1 MPFVRRSPHNPILLP
16 DPAVAWEAV
25 GAYNP
30 SVVMKDDKVHM
41 LYRAVAP
48 RENIAGRELEISSI
62 GHAVSRDGIRFEERK
77 RLIIPLYPWER
88 FGCEDPRVTEF
99 EGRYFIFYT
108 AVEEFNA
115 EGIKVAVAI
124 TRDFTTI
131 EERHLVTPF
140 NAKAMALFPERVNG
154 KIAAMLTVHTDK
166 PPAKIALALFD
177 RIEDM
182 WSESYWKRWYADW
195 ESHVIPIE
203 ENLDRDQIEVGSQP
217 VKTKNGWLIFY
228 SYIYNYFSPPA
239 IFGIQA
245 ALLDFADPRKVI
257 GEVKRPFL
265 IPEEEYEH
273 YGRVPHIVFP
283 SGALIMKK
291 EVYVYYGAADTVSC
305 VATISLGE
313 LLEQLIFTAERE
325 LTRFKGNPIITPI
338 KEHAWESVGTFN
350 PAAIYEKNRVHIV
363 YRAMGKDNTSVMG
376 YAVSRDGLHIDERLG
391 VPIYVPREPFEQKL
405 VPGGNSGCEDPRIT
419 KIGDTIYMCY
429 TGFNGEGPPRV
440 AFTSISV
447 DNFLKRDWKWSKPV
461 LISPPGLDDKDTVL
475 FPKKIK
481 GKYWFLHRLG
491 SDIWI
496 DAVPDLK
503 FDGTT
508 KFLGGKILMRP
519 RDTTWDSRRIGGT
532 SPPIET
538 EYGWI
543 CFYHGISK
551 RTGHYNV
558 RAALLDRNDPSKIIY
573 RTHDPLLEP
582 TMPYEKNGIVSNVVF
597 PCGAVLMKDALYVY
611 YGGADT
617 VVGVA
622 TIDMEVLITGLVRA
636 AKMR

>member
-1 MPFVRRSPHNPILLP
+1 MVIKRSNHNPILSP
-16 DPAVAWEAV
+16 DPAASWEAV

-30 SVVMKDDKVHM
+30 TVVMKDGKAHA

-48 RENIAGRELEISSI
+48 KQKVGDMELEISSI
-62 GHAVSRDGIRFEERK
+62 GHAVSKDGVHFENRK
-77 RLIIPLYPWER
+77 RLVLPQHPWER
-88 FGCEDPRVTEF
+88 YGSEDPRVTEF

-108 AVEEFNA
+108 AVQDFNA
-115 EGIKVAVAI
+115 DGIKVAVAI
-124 TRDFTTI
+124 TRDFETI

-154 KIAAMLTVHTDK
+154 KIAAILTVHTDK
-166 PPAKIALALFD
+166 PPARVCLALFD
-177 RIEDM
+177 RIEDI
-182 WSESYWKRWYADW
+182 WSEAYWKKWYAEW
-195 ESHVIPIE
+195 ESHAIPLE
-203 ENLDRDQIEVGSQP
+203 ENFERDQIEVGSQP
-217 VKTKNGWLIFY
+217 IKTKNGWLIFY

-245 ALLDFADPRKVI
+245 ALLDINNPQKIV

-283 SGALIMKK
+283 SGAMVVKK
-291 EVYVYYGAADTVSC
+291 EVYLYYGAADTVSC
-305 VATISLGE
+305 LAILPLAA
-313 LLEQLIFTAERE
+313 LLDQLVFTAERQ
-325 LTRFKGNPIITPI
+325 LARFSGNPILVPI
-338 KEHAWESVGTFN
+338 KEHPWESKAVFN
-350 PAAIYEKNRVHIV
+350 PAAIYEKNRVHIL
-363 YRAMGKDNTSVMG
+363 YRAMGEENTSVMG
-376 YAVSRDGLHIDERLG
+376 YAVSRDGLHVDERLG
-391 VPIYVPREPFEQKL
+391 VPIYGPRESFEAKL
-405 VPGGNSGCEDPRIT
+405 VPGGNSGCEDPRVT
-419 KIGDTIYMCY
+419 RLGDRIYMCY
-429 TGFNGEGPPRV
+429 TAYNGKDVPRV
-440 AFTSISV
+440 AFTSINV
-447 DNFLKRDWKWSKPV
+447 DDFSRRDWKWSKPV
-461 LISPPGLDDKDTVL
+461 LISPPGLDDKDAVL

-496 DAVPDLK
+496 DSVDDLA

-519 RDTTWDSRRIGGT
+519 RDTAWDSRRIGGT

-538 EYGWI
+538 DYGWL

-558 RAALLDRNDPSKIIY
+558 RAALLDRNDPTKVLY
-573 RTHDPLLEP
+573 RTHDSLLEP
-582 TMPYEKNGIVSNVVF
+582 VMPYEKNGMVSNVVF
-597 PCGAVLMKDALYVY
+597 PCGAVLIKDILHVY
-611 YGGADT
+611 YGGADS

-622 TIDMEVLITGLVRA
+622 TIDMQVLIEGLVRE
-636 AKMR
+636 AKVR